1 MRSSPERESGSLGNR
16 VLEVCHLGGKRL
28 RRLLPGLPQNGE
40 SPDFLRAL
48 NQRDWLATLIH
59 QRRLTPS
66 CGGQAP
72 TAERTVDPARNVVE
86 SLTSRSGIRE
96 QNRHECD
103 IARSRI
109 DFRFWGKNGR
119 AGDITGTTEF
129 DPKHTSHARRLMGRT
144 QVLPVTYG

>member
-48 NQRDWLATLIH
+48 NQRDWLASLIH

-72 TAERTVDPARNVVE
+72 IAERTVGPGETCARAYPVLVWRKPN
-86 SLTSRSGIRE
+86 TSS
-96 QNRHECD
+96 
-103 IARSRI
+103 
-109 DFRFWGKNGR
+109 
-119 AGDITGTTEF
+119 
-129 DPKHTSHARRLMGRT
+129 
-144 QVLPVTYG
+144 